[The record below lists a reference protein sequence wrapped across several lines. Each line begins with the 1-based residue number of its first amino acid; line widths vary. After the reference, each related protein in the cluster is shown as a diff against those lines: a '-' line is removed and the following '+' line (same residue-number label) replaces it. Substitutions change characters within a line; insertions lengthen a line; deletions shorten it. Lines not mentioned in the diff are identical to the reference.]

1 MMSNSLPVRRFTGWH
16 MTAIL
21 VAFFVV
27 VIAVN
32 VLMATVAVRS
42 FGGTVVENS
51 YVASQRF
58 NGWLAAARAQD
69 RLRWKDAVA
78 TDRAR
83 HVMLTLG
90 GDAGAPVQGGTVKA
104 LAQHPLGRAADIPLA
119 FQETAPGRYVS
130 VIGLPAGRWRIR
142 LDIRHAGAE
151 QHLLREID

>member
-1 MMSNSLPVRRFTGWH
+1 MMSGNPPARRFTGWH

-21 VAFFVV
+21 VAFFAV

-32 VLMATVAVRS
+32 LLMATVAVHS

-69 RLRWKDAVA
+69 RLRWKDGVA
-78 TDRAR
+78 TDGAR
-83 HVMLTLG
+83 HVVLTLDD
-90 GDAGAPVQGGTVKA
+90 DAGTPIRGGTVKA

-119 FQETAPGRYVS
+119 FRQAAPGRYVS
-130 VIGLPAGRWRIR
+130 EAALPPGRWRVR
-142 LDIRHAGAE
+142 LDVWHGGGE

>member
-1 MMSNSLPVRRFTGWH
+1 MMSNSLPARRFTGWH

-21 VAFFVV
+21 VAFFAV

-32 VLMATVAVRS
+32 MLMATVAVRS

-58 NGWLAAARAQD
+58 NGWLAAARMQD
-69 RLRWKDAVA
+69 RLRWKDDVV
-78 TDRAR
+78 TDSVR
-83 HVMLTLG
+83 HVVLIL
-90 GDAGAPVQGGTVKA
+90 DDEAGAPVRGGTVKA

-130 VIGLPAGRWRIR
+130 VTGLPAGRWRVR
-142 LDIRHAGAE
+142 LDVRHGGGE
-151 QHLLREID
+151 QHLLREVD